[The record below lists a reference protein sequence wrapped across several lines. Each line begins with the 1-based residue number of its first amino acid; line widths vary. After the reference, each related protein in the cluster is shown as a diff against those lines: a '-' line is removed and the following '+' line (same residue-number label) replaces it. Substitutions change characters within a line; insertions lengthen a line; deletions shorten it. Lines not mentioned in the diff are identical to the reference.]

1 MARSTFGSIDK
12 LPSGRWRARYE
23 WPTGRRHKAPNTF
36 VTKADARYWLTSE
49 QRLISQGT
57 WTAPEER
64 AAKDKAR
71 PLTFAQYAARILDRR
86 QSRAVR
92 PLRPLTR
99 QDYEK
104 LLNLHVLPVLGALPL
119 AAITPA
125 VISDWYE
132 DAAPGHTTTRGKS
145 YDLVRSIFND
155 AVNDGILPASPCRL
169 RGAGKPRRS
178 KAVDALPAD
187 VLVQYL
193 AAAPEHY
200 RTMLYVAATCALR
213 SGELRGLRRRD
224 VDLKA
229 GVLHIRQQVIKPTR
243 DHHLVYEFA
252 PVKTDA
258 GRRDIAMPD
267 VVAEAMRQW
276 IKDHPVT
283 GPDALVF
290 PAGDGHSP
298 MNDSTLN
305 RNHKRTAAAIGR
317 PNLTIH
323 DMRRTAATLAAQGG
337 ATTYEVMRLLGH
349 TRPDVAMLYQRTDAE
364 RDRERAGRLDGVL
377 RSAREASPMMTE
389 PVPLSRVS
397 TRRR

>member
-57 WTAPEER
+57 WTAPAER

-86 QSRAVR
+86 QTRAVR

-178 KAVDALPAD
+178 KDVDALPAD

-200 RTMLYVAATCALR
+200 RMMLYVAATCALR

-229 GVLHIRQQVIKPTR
+229 GTLHIRQQVIKPTR

-258 GRRDIAMPD
+258 GRRDVAMPD
-267 VVAEAMRQW
+267 DVADAMRQW
-276 IKDHPVT
+276 IKDHPVA

-290 PAGDGHSP
+290 PARDGHSP
-298 MNDSTLN
+298 MNDSMLN
-305 RNHKRTAAAIGR
+305 KAHKRAAAAIGR

-349 TRPDVAMLYQRTDAE
+349 TRPDVAMMYQLTDTE
-364 RDRERAGRLDGVL
+364 RDRERAARLDDSL
-377 RSAREASPMMTE
+377 RAAREASAAVTE
-389 PVPLSRVS
+389 PVPLSRAS
-397 TRRR
+397 ARRR

>member
-1 MARSTFGSIDK
+1 MTRSSFGSIDRQK
-12 LPSGRWRARYE
+12 SGRYRARYE
-23 WPTGRRHKAPNTF
+23 WPDGQRHKAPNTF

-57 WTAPEER
+57 WTPPEER
-64 AAKDKAR
+64 AAKNKAR
-71 PLTFAQYAARILDRR
+71 PLTFAQYAERVLDRR

-104 LLNLHVLPVLGALPL
+104 LLNLHILPVLGALPL

-132 DAAPGHTTTRGKS
+132 QCAPGHPTTRGKS

-155 AVNDGILPASPCRL
+155 AVNDGILPATPCRL

-178 KAVDALPAD
+178 KDVDALPAD

-193 AAAPEHY
+193 AAAPDHY

-224 VDLKA
+224 VDLRN

-243 DHHLVYEFA
+243 DRHLVYEFA

-276 IKDHPVT
+276 IGAHPVT

-290 PAGDGHSP
+290 PARDGHSP
-298 MNDSTLN
+298 MNDSMLN
-305 RNHKRTAAAIGR
+305 KAHKKAAAAVGR

-364 RDRERAGRLDGVL
+364 RDRQRAGRLDAEL
-377 RSAREASPMMTE
+377 RAAREASPMMTE
-389 PVPLSRVS
+389 PVPLSRAS
-397 TRRR
+397 SRRR